1 LLKATDY
8 TGLAEM
14 LEILPEALTG
24 RASGEV
30 IGIESKPRDY
40 VGLLVFV
47 LTTLFKEVVIKG
59 ES

>member
-1 LLKATDY
+1 
-8 TGLAEM
+8 M